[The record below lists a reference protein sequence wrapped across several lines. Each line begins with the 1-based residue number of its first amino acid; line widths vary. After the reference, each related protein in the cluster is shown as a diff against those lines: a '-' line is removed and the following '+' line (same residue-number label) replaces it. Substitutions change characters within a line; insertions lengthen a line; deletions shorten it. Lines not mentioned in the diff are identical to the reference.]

1 MVQRKALAALPS
13 HRLGLES
20 TSKLDIP
27 GKITPSLWTSGPCL
41 YCGDAVH
48 TTLIGL
54 LLLWGLNKI
63 PKGKCPIMVAPL
75 PLPLLGLTQG
85 LLCSA
90 ILLLPTL
97 DLLASTE
104 PRKPPGWVHL
114 NSDKHSSLFI
124 YCSLDECII
133 FYLGILLWWK
143 RCLFSSFSLFP
154 IMMQYISSYILLT
167 PSFKKSFP

>member
-1 MVQRKALAALPS
+1 MVHRKALAAQPS

-20 TSKLDIP
+20 TLKLDSP
-27 GKITPSLWTSGPCL
+27 GQITPFLWTSGPCL
-41 YCGDAVH
+41 YCGDAVR

-54 LLLWGLNKI
+54 LPLWGLNKI

-75 PLPLLGLTQG
+75 PLPSLGLTQG

-97 DLLASTE
+97 DLLTSTE

-114 NSDKHSSLFI
+114 NFDKHSSLYI
-124 YCSLDECII
+124 YYSLDECII

-143 RCLFSSFSLFP
+143 CCLFSCFLLFP
-154 IMMQYISSYILLT
+154 IRMQ
-167 PSFKKSFP
+167 